1 MLIDIPSHEPRTRLR
16 QLRILTTAYKS
27 LTLAKPLFPSSD
39 SPLPALLALRSTL
52 NQIDQSKVSIRETS
66 KDIIEARAKIR
77 RERDDLKN
85 ACEITQAME
94 TRIKAL
100 TSENERQAQDTP
112 EQLANG
118 MIQKEKQKRRQ
129 CNIDLKELVKG
140 FNSFVD
146 EHLATMI
153 AVEESGGPVVGDM
166 VEVDEHTFQTGFN
179 QGGGAKIMKKPK
191 AGEDTTGLGKR
202 QRHEDIRGSSDGAF
216 DEEPKIQREA
226 AGADFR
232 SLTEDLLNASA
243 GGEGTNPY
251 IQIRRESA
259 AVRFL
264 VRAKVAQFH
273 PDDARQLRLVDFG
286 KKLEE

>member
-1 MLIDIPSHEPRTRLR
+1 MLIDSPSHKPRTRLR
-16 QLRILTTAYKS
+16 QLRNLTTAYKS
-27 LTLAKPLFPSSD
+27 LTLQKPLLPSSD

-52 NQIDQSKVSIRETS
+52 NQIDQSKASILETS
-66 KDIIEARAKIR
+66 KDITEARARIR
-77 RERDDLKN
+77 RERDDLKD

-100 TSENERQAQDTP
+100 TSENVRQAQNTP
-112 EQLANG
+112 EQLVNE

-129 CNIDLKELVKG
+129 YSTNLKQLVKD
-140 FNSFVD
+140 FNSFID

-153 AVEESGGPVVGDM
+153 AAEELGGPVVGDM
-166 VEVDEHTFQTGFN
+166 VDVDEHTFQTGFN
-179 QGGGAKIMKKPK
+179 QGGGSKKPKKPK
-191 AGEDTTGLGKR
+191 AGEPRTKAEAR
-202 QRHEDIRGSSDGAF
+202 QRDEDIRDSGDDDSN
-216 DEEPKIQREA
+216 EEPKIQREA

-243 GGEGTNPY
+243 GGKGTNPY

-286 KKLEE
+286 KELEE